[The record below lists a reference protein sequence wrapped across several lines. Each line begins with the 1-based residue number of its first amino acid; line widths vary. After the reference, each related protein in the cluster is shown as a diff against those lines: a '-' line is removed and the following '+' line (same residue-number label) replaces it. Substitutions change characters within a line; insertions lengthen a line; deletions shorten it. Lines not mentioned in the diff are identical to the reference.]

1 MTLAKYGWHAFDP
14 EPPGL
19 RLVSCLASVNSSE
32 EMSQQGESREQSLI
46 SGGQAQA
53 VHQDKM
59 GSFFQFRSRHRHQ
72 LATVSQ
78 TEGRGQSRA
87 EGRAL

>member
-19 RLVSCLASVNSSE
+19 HLVSCLASVNSSE

-46 SGGQAQA
+46 SDGQAQA

-59 GSFFQFRSRHRHQ
+59 GELLPVLFP
-72 LATVSQ
+72 SQ
-78 TEGRGQSRA
+78 APAGNCQPD
-87 EGRAL
+87 

>member
-19 RLVSCLASVNSSE
+19 HLVSCLASVNSSE

-46 SGGQAQA
+46 SDGQAQA
-53 VHQDKM
+53 VY
-59 GSFFQFRSRHRHQ
+59 
-72 LATVSQ
+72 
-78 TEGRGQSRA
+78 
-87 EGRAL
+87 